1 VETVLSV
8 SVGVMIQFQPMV
20 VVPKL
25 KDLTRLTNLN
35 LIHTHPNS
43 SISSIQTNL
52 LVAVMSIPTCTP
64 KNKTNNSSNNPLG
77 ANPKHNP
84 STVKLKTAV

>member
-1 VETVLSV
+1 
-8 SVGVMIQFQPMV
+8 MIQFRTME

-25 KDLTRLTNLN
+25 KDLMLSTNLN
-35 LIHTHPNS
+35 LIHTNPS
-43 SISSIQTNL
+43 SNSSIQTNL
-52 LVAVMSIPTCTP
+52 LVAVMSTPTCTP